1 MFTLS
6 EKSLSKLEGVNQ
18 LLVDVVKLA
27 IQFSRIDFTVTEGL
41 RSKERQ
47 VQLVA
52 EGRSRTLN
60 SKHITGKAVDL
71 AAIVDGKISWKFE
84 HYIEIAIAMKKAAKM
99 LGVEVTWG
107 AVWDMPINE
116 VIDLRTEPAK
126 YAKRFSKAS
135 NRSPLVDG
143 PHFELK

>member
-6 EKSLSKLEGVNQ
+6 ENSLSRLEGVDQ
-18 LLVDVVKLA
+18 LLVDVVKQA
-27 IQFSRIDFTVTEGL
+27 IQLTKVDFVVTEGL
-41 RSKERQ
+41 RSKDRQ
-47 VQLVA
+47 VKLVA
-52 EGRSRTLN
+52 EGKSRTLN
-60 SKHITGKAVDL
+60 SKHIIGKAVDL
-71 AAIVDGKISWKFE
+71 AALVDGKVSWQFE
-84 HYIEIAIAMKKAAKM
+84 PYVEIAIAMKKAAKL

-116 VIDLRTEPAK
+116 IIDLRTEPAK